1 MSLFGGIECGG
12 SSFVCAIGSGPTDI
26 VAETGF
32 PTTTPEETLARA
44 VDFFRSE
51 GSQHAISAVGIASFG
66 PVDLDQSSPT
76 YGHIT
81 TTPKPGWGGTDVIG
95 YAGRELSLPIGF
107 DTDVNATALAE
118 HRWGAAQGLDTFV
131 YVTVGTGIGG
141 GGLLDGR
148 PMHGLV
154 HPEMGHML
162 VPHDPDDGFAGCCPY
177 HGDCLEGLA
186 SGPAIRQ
193 RWDAPPEELPDDHP
207 AWELEA
213 GYLAAGLANLVLA
226 LSPRR
231 IVLGGGVMS
240 RSVLYPLVRQGLLD
254 RLAGYVQAP
263 PLIDDIDG
271 YVVPP
276 ALGAHA
282 GVLGTIALAMTIAD

>member
-12 SSFVCAIGSGPTDI
+12 SSFVCAIGSGPSDI
-26 VAETGF
+26 VAETSF
-32 PTTTPEETLARA
+32 PTTTPDETLAHA
-44 VDFFRSE
+44 VDFFRME
-51 GSQHAISAVGIASFG
+51 DIRHAISAIGIASFG
-66 PVDLDQSSPT
+66 PVDLDRSSPT
-76 YGHIT
+76 YGHVT
-81 TTPKPGWGGTDVIG
+81 STPKPGWGGTDIVG
-95 YAGRELSLPIGF
+95 YIGRELSLPVGF

-118 HRWGAAQGLDTFV
+118 HRWGAATGLDTFV

-162 VPHDPDDGFAGCCPY
+162 VPHHPDDGFTRCCPY

-186 SGPAIRQ
+186 SGPSIRQ
-193 RWDAPPEELPDDHP
+193 RWGAPPEDLPDDHP
-207 AWELEA
+207 AWGLEA

-226 LSPRR
+226 LSPQR

-263 PLIDDIDG
+263 ALVEDIDS

-276 ALGAHA
+276 ALGARA
-282 GVLGTIALAMTIAD
+282 GVLGAIALATEAGL